1 MHHNVTSL
9 ERAFQLA
16 KSGKC
21 QTVNDVKQKMRLEGY
36 EQDQVMGRQLMGQL
50 SSLICTAQHRN
61 QPCKQQK
68 QLTAGSSARIRKW
81 RRLSH

>member
-36 EQDQVMGRQLMGQL
+36 EQDQVMGRQLMG
-50 SSLICTAQHRN
+50 N
-61 QPCKQQK
+61 
-68 QLTAGSSARIRKW
+68 
-81 RRLSH
+81 